1 MSPRET
7 AGLSACRLSAATSR
21 SGMNAGRCSSTGRSV
36 AVAMPG
42 RYLKGCQ
49 KLIRGWEGDVQISL
63 GVPNFG
69 PWAGPDLRPLLDL
82 ASSADA
88 AGVDRLVVSD
98 HVLLGRNTDAYR
110 WGRFPT
116 PPEGRWLEPLACLT
130 AFAAVTTRVR
140 LSTGILIA
148 PLRAATVLAKTVAT
162 LDALS
167 GGRVDLGVGVGWQ
180 REEYDAT
187 GVDFSRRGDLLDHTI
202 AACRELWTTLPAAY
216 DGGSIDFRD
225 VYCSPLPVQ
234 ARLPVWFSG
243 TLTDRTVRRV
253 SDLGD
258 GWIPIMGASIDDI
271 RSGAERLRDATE
283 RRLDIQAP
291 LAPVRRDDRSV
302 DVAAMLGQT
311 AVLAAA
317 GVTNVYVNAATLAAS
332 PAQAGEAV
340 AAFVEAFRRTVST

>member
-1 MSPRET
+1 
-7 AGLSACRLSAATSR
+7 
-21 SGMNAGRCSSTGRSV
+21 MNAGRCSSTGRSV

-116 PPEGRWLEPLACLT
+116 PPEAPWLEPLTCLT

-148 PLRAATVLAKTVAT
+148 PLRPATVLAKTVAT
-162 LDALS
+162 LDVLS
-167 GGRVDLGVGVGWQ
+167 GGRVDLGVGVGWH

-187 GVDFSRRGDLLDHTI
+187 GIAFAGRGDLLEETM
-202 AACRELWTTLPAAY
+202 AACRALWSALPASY
-216 DGGSIDFRD
+216 DGKH
-225 VYCSPLPVQ
+225 VV
-234 ARLPVWFSG
+234 FS
-243 TLTDRTVRRV
+243 D
-253 SDLGD
+253 
-258 GWIPIMGASIDDI
+258 
-271 RSGAERLRDATE
+271 
-283 RRLDIQAP
+283 
-291 LAPVRRDDRSV
+291 
-302 DVAAMLGQT
+302 
-311 AVLAAA
+311 
-317 GVTNVYVNAATLAAS
+317 
-332 PAQAGEAV
+332 
-340 AAFVEAFRRTVST
+340 